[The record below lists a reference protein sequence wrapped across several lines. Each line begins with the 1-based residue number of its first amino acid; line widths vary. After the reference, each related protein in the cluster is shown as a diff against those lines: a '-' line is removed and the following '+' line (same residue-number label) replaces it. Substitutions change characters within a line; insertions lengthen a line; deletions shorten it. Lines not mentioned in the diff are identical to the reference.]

1 VLEAAGDTLSAM
13 VSVVDEPGIGI
24 ARFSVERYHQMIAA
38 EILTSDDSLE
48 LYEGV
53 LVEKMTEGP
62 AHASHLALLA
72 RLLTLRLGMSDWM
85 LRVQNPITTAD
96 SEPEPDLAIVRVDR
110 YDQQHPGA
118 ADIAVVIEISDSS
131 LARDRSTKQRIYAAA
146 SVRRYLI
153 VNIGADVVEEF
164 TDPVSDPEARYA
176 TTRTLTNGSVDL
188 GPFEIDIADL
198 LRPAG

>member
-1 VLEAAGDTLSAM
+1 M

-48 LYEGV
+48 L
-53 LVEKMTEGP
+53 
-62 AHASHLALLA
+62 
-72 RLLTLRLGMSDWM
+72 
-85 LRVQNPITTAD
+85 
-96 SEPEPDLAIVRVDR
+96 
-110 YDQQHPGA
+110 
-118 ADIAVVIEISDSS
+118 
-131 LARDRSTKQRIYAAA
+131 
-146 SVRRYLI
+146 
-153 VNIGADVVEEF
+153 VEEF

-188 GPFEIDIADL
+188 GPFEIDVADL